1 MQRIKQVLS
10 GAVGLLMSGATL
22 LTPALADFT
31 LDNFDTMTA
40 ANTVVVV
47 GTDANAADIVGAIN
61 VGAAIAQN
69 GATADAAA
77 AAIIAGAES
86 DDVSLGEEV
95 NDVLDKSAYK
105 DNDVS
110 GLLDTKITWNSED
123 VDVEEQ
129 IVLGNGLVIMVSA
142 TEDEEF
148 ASEIV
153 MGTDA
158 KDAIGYRFVIDD
170 SDFNHT
176 AVDDSDTLEI
186 TMLGKSLTIS
196 KVTNGTTD
204 SIKLSEG
211 TETALKTGNSVEIN
225 GKTVEVTAIGSGSA
239 AFKIGA
245 ETEFINAGDEEEIG
259 STGINVKVESIL
271 YTDDVETRQVLVT
284 VGTDLTT
291 TVKTDDSME
300 TYGEPEDE
308 EDAEWVWYV
317 DADDDDEGKL
327 TIGANH
333 NQKYDEVDE
342 AVVAI
347 GGSIMLPND
356 YAEVEFTE
364 LTETGVQTYE
374 LYFDEVDFK
383 LKSDGTTN
391 GGTKDNQKVLVL
403 QAIDGSGNG
412 FSVTADTGTE
422 ESDYMYLSET
432 NEMAFKNDD
441 GDIQQAKAGED
452 SFSLTSDDTTMAV
465 SYNATTGLVTI
476 VEPTTVG
483 EDITV
488 AIGSSY
494 DYLGATDGD
503 ADTNDVTWNGTNMAA
518 KDDDVRT
525 LYGTVIESPED
536 NADSDKVVLE
546 IPSDQVKAT
555 VTIKG
560 LGSTVETVAGGVTQV
575 DLGNGIAKLASEAEA
590 DKTAKNLVLMGGPYA
605 NSLVEELAVEGKTPT
620 KAQWAD
626 LAGKAIVQAIDG
638 AFAEGK
644 AAIVVAGA
652 GADQTRNAGLKL
664 MGGTLTGA
672 MVEIQGDTVTET
684 TYAPEVVEDEEE
696 VVEDDETENDA

>member
-69 GATADAAA
+69 GATADAAS

-86 DDVSLGEEV
+86 DDVTLGSSV
-95 NDVLDKSAYK
+95 NSTLDKSSYK

-129 IVLGNGLVIMVSA
+129 IVLEDGLVIMVSA

-148 ASEIV
+148 ASDIV
-153 MGTDA
+153 MGTDS

-170 SDFNHT
+170 SDFNYS

-186 TMLGKSLTIS
+186 TVLGKSLTIS
-196 KVTNGTTD
+196 KVTNNTGITTD

-211 TETALKTGNSVEIN
+211 TETALKTGDSVEIN

-239 AFKIGA
+239 AFKIGT
-245 ETEFINAGDEEEIG
+245 ETEFINTGDEEEIG
-259 STGINVKVESIL
+259 STGINVKIESIL

-317 DADDDDEGKL
+317 DADDSDVGKL

-333 NQKYDEVDE
+333 NQKYDEADE
-342 AVVAI
+342 AVVAV
-347 GGSIMLPND
+347 GGSITLPND
-356 YAEVEFTE
+356 YAEIEFTE

-391 GGTKDNQKVLVL
+391 SGNVDNQLVLVL

-422 ESDYMYLSET
+422 ESDYVYLSKS
-432 NEMAFKNDD
+432 NGLAFKNDD
-441 GDIQQAKAGED
+441 GDIQQGNGN
-452 SFSLTSDDTTMAV
+452 SFSLTSDDTTMDV
-465 SYNATTGLVTI
+465 SYDAAGGNLTI
-476 VEPTTVG
+476 VEPTAVG

-488 AIGSSY
+488 DFSTSY
-494 DYLGATDGD
+494 EYLGEGEGD
-503 ADTNDVTWNGTNMAA
+503 ADENDVTWNGTNMAA
-518 KDDDVRT
+518 KDEDVRT

-536 NADSDKVVLE
+536 NADSDKVVLVV
-546 IPSDQVKAT
+546 PSDQVKAT
-555 VTIKG
+555 ITIKG

-605 NSLVEELAVEGKTPT
+605 NSLVEELAVAGKTPT

-684 TYAPEVVEDEEE
+684 TYAAEAEEVVEDEETP
-696 VVEDDETENDA
+696 VEE

>member
-86 DDVSLGEEV
+86 DDVILGTSV
-95 NDVLDKSAYK
+95 NSTLDKSAYK

-129 IVLGNGLVIMVSA
+129 IVLEDGLVIMVSA
-142 TEDEEF
+142 TGDEEF
-148 ASEIV
+148 GSDIV
-153 MGTDA
+153 MGTDS

-170 SDFNHT
+170 NDFNYS
-176 AVDDSDTLEI
+176 AVSDSDTLEI
-186 TMLGKSLTIS
+186 TVLGKSLTIS
-196 KVTNGTTD
+196 KVTNKTGTATD

-211 TETALKTGNSVEIN
+211 TETALKTGDSVEIN

-239 AFKIGA
+239 AFKIGT
-245 ETEFINAGDEEEIG
+245 ETEFINTGDEEEIG
-259 STGINVKVESIL
+259 STGINVKIESIL

-308 EDAEWVWYV
+308 EDAVWVWFI
-317 DADDDDEGKL
+317 DADDSDTGKL

-342 AVVAI
+342 AVVNV
-347 GGSIMLPND
+347 GESIKLPND
-356 YAEVEFTE
+356 YAEIEFTE

-383 LKSDGTTN
+383 LKTDGTTN
-391 GGTKDNQKVLVL
+391 GGNVDNQKVLVL
-403 QAIDGSGNG
+403 QAKGGSGNG

-422 ESDYMYLSET
+422 EGDYVYLSES
-432 NEMAFKNDD
+432 NGIAFKNDD
-441 GDIQQAKAGED
+441 GDIQQGNTN
-452 SFSLTSDDTTMAV
+452 SFFLTTDDTTMTV
-465 SYNATTGLVTI
+465 SYSAAGGNLTI
-476 VEPTTVG
+476 EEPAAGGG
-483 EDITV
+483 ENITV
-488 AIGSSY
+488 DFSTAY
-494 DYLGATDGD
+494 EYLGAKEGD
-503 ADTNDVTWNGTNMAA
+503 ADENDVTWKGTNMAA
-518 KDDDVRT
+518 KDEDVRT
-525 LYGTVIESPED
+525 IYGTVIETPED
-536 NADSDKVVLE
+536 NADSDKVVLVV
-546 IPSDQVKAT
+546 PADQVKAT
-555 VTIKG
+555 ITIKG

-605 NSLVEELAVEGKTPT
+605 NSLVEELAVAGKTPT

-684 TYAPEVVEDEEE
+684 TYAPEAEEE
-696 VVEDDETENDA
+696 VVEDEE